1 MPKKLDK
8 SAWRET
14 YQSCVLEIRQFMTEE
29 LQSAISRHHAAW
41 APGRF
46 DFGAYLAQS
55 TLRYEQA
62 IDLMDLQADRPKEL
76 LDVGGL
82 WGAFPLSLVRCG
94 CDASMT
100 EAMVYYDGRFDP
112 LFTFLRDQGVE
123 IVDFDPFDA
132 ATPIVDATY
141 RNVSLLA
148 VLEHYPHSL
157 RTCFGNL
164 ESLVDPS
171 GSLCIEVP
179 NIAYWHKRLQLLRGV
194 SPLPDIEDIL
204 DSEVPFTGHH
214 HEFTAN
220 ELDRLLDLMGW
231 RVIAKTFYNYSM
243 AHSRNPM
250 WNFASWIAGVI
261 SQRSREVMM
270 YRAVRDRS
278 HDHS

>member
-1 MPKKLDK
+1 M
-8 SAWRET
+8 
-14 YQSCVLEIRQFMTEE
+14 LEIRQFMTEE
-29 LQSAISRHHAAW
+29 LQGGIARHHAAW
-41 APGRF
+41 APDRF
-46 DFGAYLAQS
+46 DFGAYLSQS

-62 IDLMDLQADRPKEL
+62 IDLMDLRVGRPKEL

-94 CDASMT
+94 CDAAMT

-112 LFTFLRDQGVE
+112 LFTFLREQGVE

-132 ATPIVDATY
+132 ASPAIDVAY
-141 RNVSLLA
+141 NNVSLLA

-164 ESLVDPS
+164 ESLVATS

-179 NIAYWHKRLQLLRGV
+179 NIAYWYKRLQLLRGV

-214 HEFTAN
+214 HEFTAA
-220 ELDRLLDLMGW
+220 ELDRLLERMGW
-231 RVIAKTFYNYSM
+231 RVTSRTFYNYSM
-243 AHSRNPM
+243 AHSRHPV
-250 WNFASWIAGVI
+250 WLLASWLAGVI
-261 SQRSREVMM
+261 SHRSREVMM
-270 YRAVRDRS
+270 YRAVRDQSRGIMGCTAA
-278 HDHS
+278 DVLEG